1 MQKPGFLKKPASKP
15 NAMPRTATI
24 KRKTS
29 ETSVELE
36 LHLDGSGTAQIDTG
50 VGFLDHMLTLLATHS
65 LFDLRISATG
75 DLNVDQHHTVEDVG
89 ICLGRGIAEAVGDK
103 TGLARYGSVTLPMDE
118 TLVTAALDL
127 GGRMFFVYDVKFL
140 TEKIGD
146 FDTQLVREF
155 WQAVSANAMMN
166 LHVVLHHGENSHH
179 IAEGIFKATA
189 RALAQAVTI
198 DPRRLGVPS
207 SKGTLST

>member
-1 MQKPGFLKKPASKP
+1 
-15 NAMPRTATI
+15 
-24 KRKTS
+24 
-29 ETSVELE
+29 
-36 LHLDGSGTAQIDTG
+36 
-50 VGFLDHMLTLLATHS
+50 
-65 LFDLRISATG
+65 
-75 DLNVDQHHTVEDVG
+75 
-89 ICLGRGIAEAVGDK
+89 
-103 TGLARYGSVTLPMDE
+103 MDE
-118 TLVTAALDL
+118 TLVTSALDL
-127 GGRMFFVYDVKFL
+127 GGRMYFVYDVKFL